1 MRRSVNAPFQTS
13 YQGST
18 HNVVKLAVH
27 LPGQSS
33 VVYRANA
40 TNDQIRRMIRRG
52 DRTTLTAF
60 FLLCIMEPDVAGTML
75 YKDIPTVYRW
85 NKRNKEWVQYRK
97 YAPSIGRIVHVSLQD
112 PERFYLRLLL
122 GSIRGPTSFEDLRTI
137 DGITYGTFH
146 EAALAAGY
154 LDNDQGWEEC
164 LAEAAHERMPYQL
177 RQLFAIILV
186 YSLPSSP
193 FGLWERFKDQLSEDF
208 QRALDA
214 DMDPRVE
221 YRTLQSVD
229 KILRA
234 NNKTL
239 ANYALPPLENY
250 DQDAV
255 YDHHEEDLIDQEL
268 NAYPMEQLE
277 STVAGVNNLNEGQ
290 RVIFDQVVD
299 AVQNP
304 EVDQKLF
311 IIDRPGGTGKSF
323 LLDQILA
330 RVRLDGGVAVAVAS
344 SGIAATLLTGG
355 HTAHSTFLIP
365 LKLND
370 HSTCSISKQSQKA
383 KLIRRANLILWGEPP
398 MMQGACFE
406 AVDRTLRDIMNNE
419 AEPFGGKVM
428 GFSGDYRQILPVLRS
443 ATRAEALKVC
453 FKASPLWQ

>member
-1 MRRSVNAPFQTS
+1 
-13 YQGST
+13 
-18 HNVVKLAVH
+18 
-27 LPGQSS
+27 
-33 VVYRANA
+33 
-40 TNDQIRRMIRRG
+40 
-52 DRTTLTAF
+52 
-60 FLLCIMEPDVAGTML
+60 ML

-97 YAPSIGRIVHVSLQD
+97 YVPSIGRIVHVSPQD

-122 GSIRGPTSFEDLRTI
+122 GNTRGPTSFEDLRTI

-146 EAALAAGY
+146 EAALAAEY
-154 LDNDQGWEEC
+154 LDNDREWEEC

-177 RQLFAIILV
+177 RQLFAIILA

-193 FGLWERFKDQLSEDF
+193 LGLWERFKDQLSEDF
-208 QRALDA
+208 RRAFDA
-214 DMDPRVE
+214 DMDDPRVE
-221 YRTLQSVD
+221 YRTLQCVD

-239 ANYALPPLENY
+239 ANYALPPLESY

-268 NAYPMEQLE
+268 NAYPIEQLE
-277 STVAGVNNLNEGQ
+277 STVAGVDKLNDGQ
-290 RVIFDQVVD
+290 RVIFDQVIG

-304 EVDQKLF
+304 EVGQKLF
-311 IIDRPGGTGKSF
+311 FINGPGGTGKPF
-323 LLDQILA
+323 LLEQILA
-330 RVRLDGGVAVAVAS
+330 RVRLDGGIAVVVAS

-355 HTAHSTFLIP
+355 YTAHSTFRIP
-365 LKLND
+365 LKLNN

-383 KLIRRANLILWGEPP
+383 KLIRRANLVLWDEAP

-428 GFSGDYRQILPVLRS
+428 GFSGDHR
-443 ATRAEALKVC
+443 
-453 FKASPLWQ
+453 